1 MKRTRPMTAQWFGWL
16 LALSVVLLMA
26 AACDG
31 HSSRQPV
38 VAIEGGN
45 VANGRE
51 ALVRY
56 GCSSC
61 HTIPGIRGA
70 TATVGAPLDD
80 WADRWYITGLL
91 VNNPDNLMLFIQAPQ
106 SVLPGGAMPDMGV
119 TTSDARDMSAYLYT
133 LHRGR

>member
-1 MKRTRPMTAQWFGWL
+1 MKRTLSITARGFGWL
-16 LALSVVLLMA
+16 LVLSIVLVMA
-26 AACDG
+26 AACEG
-31 HSSRQPV
+31 RSSRQPV
-38 VAIEGGN
+38 VHIEDGN

-70 TATVGAPLDD
+70 TATVGPPLDD
-80 WADRWYITGLL
+80 WADRWYIAGLL
-91 VNNPDNLMLFIQAPQ
+91 VNEPDNLMLFIQAPQ

-119 TTSDARDMSAYLYT
+119 TTSDARDMAAYLYT